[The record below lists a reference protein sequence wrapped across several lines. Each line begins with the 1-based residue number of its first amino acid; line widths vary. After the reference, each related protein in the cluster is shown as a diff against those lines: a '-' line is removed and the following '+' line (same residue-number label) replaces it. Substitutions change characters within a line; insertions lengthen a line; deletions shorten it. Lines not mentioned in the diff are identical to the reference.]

1 MAMDFRPG
9 DTNSIT
15 RKYLDSLLIETRYID
30 SDLPDTHLNLFGETF
45 STPIMTA
52 AFSHLNRFRENG
64 MVEMAKAAKAVDAVM
79 WSGWS
84 TEDELEQLVATGA
97 RTIYIE
103 KPLADNDELFRRI
116 AHAESC
122 GCFAV
127 GIDTDH
133 SFTNDG
139 KYDEIRG
146 IRMAGK
152 SLAEIKSL
160 VNSTKLPFIIK
171 GVLGPVEALKCLD
184 AGVKGIVV
192 SHHAGKM
199 DFVVPPLMVLPKIVE
214 AVGGKMKIFVDCGIY
229 SGYDAFK
236 ALALGADAV
245 SFGRTILKPLSENG
259 AEGVTE
265 TLNEA
270 TALLAGVM
278 ARTCSRSVTQIDSSV
293 IHYQP

>member
-1 MAMDFRPG
+1 MDFRPG

-30 SDLPDTHLNLFGETF
+30 SDLPDTRLNLFGEVF

-103 KPLADNDELFRRI
+103 KPMADNDVIFRRI

-122 GCFAV
+122 GCLAV

-152 SLAEIKSL
+152 SLDEIKKF
-160 VNSTKLPFIIK
+160 VDSTKLPFIIK
-171 GVLGPVEALKCLD
+171 GVLGPVEALKCLE

-245 SFGRTILKPLSENG
+245 SFGRTILKPLSEKG
-259 AEGVTE
+259 AEGVAE
-265 TLNEA
+265 TLKEA
-270 TALLAGVM
+270 TALLSGVM
-278 ARTCSRSVTQIDSSV
+278 ARTCSPSVTQIDSSV
-293 IHYQP
+293 IHYQS

>member
-1 MAMDFRPG
+1 MEHRPG
-9 DTNSIT
+9 DTNAIT

-30 SDLPDTHLNLFGETF
+30 SDLPDTRLHLFGETF

-52 AFSHLNRFRENG
+52 AFSHLNRFHENG

-84 TEDELEQLVATGA
+84 TEEELEQLIATGA

-103 KPLADNDELFRRI
+103 KPLADGDELLRRI
-116 AHAESC
+116 AHAERA
-122 GCFAV
+122 GCLAV

-133 SFTNDG
+133 AFTNDG
-139 KYDEIRG
+139 KYDELRG
-146 IRMAGK
+146 IRMSGK
-152 SLAEIKSL
+152 TVADIRKMVE
-160 VNSTKLPFIIK
+160 STKLPFIIK
-171 GVLGPVEALKCLD
+171 GVLGPAEAMKCLE
-184 AGVKGIVV
+184 AGVQGIVV

-199 DFVVPPLMVLPKIVE
+199 DFVVPPLLVLPKIVE

-245 SFGRTILKPLSENG
+245 SFGRVVLQPLSEKG
-259 AEGVTE
+259 AAGVE
-265 TLNEA
+265 EMLREA
-270 TALLAGVM
+270 NALLAGVM
-278 ARTCSRSVTQIDSSV
+278 ARTCSRSVAEIDRSV
-293 IHYQP
+293 IHCI